1 MSLLS
6 LVPAGISLLKTAVTA
21 FNKPKPSY
29 PTETLDAIKKMISN
43 NQSDIKSKTL
53 LNMMSSQAKSQGAE
67 AYQRSQHGLDI
78 LKAKGD
84 LSEGQYAKGLLEAG
98 TQTQKVVGQ
107 QTQQA
112 GIEQYKQNKSALA
125 MIDQARL
132 QIAQIKD
139 GYRQQ
144 FKQQKQQ
151 WSNELM
157 GGVLDTASTGFNT
170 IMKGIGDKKI
180 TDTINIYLGG
190 QDISAV
196 LSDPDKS
203 SGLLSM
209 LMMMRMGYNPQDNGI
224 NNILNSPLSDIQG
237 MSEDDKMRNRLLYG
251 EN

>member
-1 MSLLS
+1 MNLLS

-21 FNKPKPSY
+21 FNKPKPNY

-98 TQTQKVVGQ
+98 TNIQEVVGQ

-112 GIEQYKQNKSALA
+112 GIEQYKQNKSALD

-139 GYRQQ
+139 SYRQQ
-144 FKQQKQQ
+144 FQAQKQQ
-151 WSNELM
+151 WKNEVA
-157 GGVLDTASTGFNT
+157 GGVLDTATTGFNS
-170 IMKGIGDKKI
+170 IMKGITDTKI
-180 TDTINIYLGG
+180 TDGINNFLGG
-190 QDISAV
+190 QDISV
-196 LSDPDKS
+196 VMQDPEKAQ
-203 SGLLSM
+203 GLLSM
-209 LMMMRMGYNPQDNGI
+209 LMMMKLGYG
-224 NNILNSPLSDIQG
+224 G
-237 MSEDDKMRNRLLYG
+237 K
-251 EN
+251 

>member
-98 TQTQKVVGQ
+98 TNIQEVVGQ

-112 GIEQYKQNKSALA
+112 GIEQYKQNKSALD

-139 GYRQQ
+139 SYRQQ
-144 FKQQKQQ
+144 FQAQKQQ
-151 WSNELM
+151 WKNEVT
-157 GGVLDTASTGFNT
+157 GGLIDTATTGFNS
-170 IMKGIGDKKI
+170 IMKGIGDAK
-180 TDTINIYLGG
+180 L
-190 QDISAV
+190 QD
-196 LSDPDKS
+196 
-203 SGLLSM
+203 
-209 LMMMRMGYNPQDNGI
+209 GI
-224 NNILNSPLSDIQG
+224 NKYLNGRNYADLTLDEKRGLHDYVYMNSILPGLNVNGGNQTSNMLPSAPLPNQEYLDLLNSRG
-237 MSEDDKMRNRLLYG
+237 
-251 EN
+251 

>member
-98 TQTQKVVGQ
+98 TNIQEVVGQ

-112 GIEQYKQNKSALA
+112 GIEQYKQNKSALD

-139 GYRQQ
+139 SYRQQ
-144 FKQQKQQ
+144 FQAQKQQ
-151 WSNELM
+151 WKNEVA
-157 GGVLDTASTGFNT
+157 GGVLDTATTGFNS
-170 IMKGIGDKKI
+170 IMKGITDTKI
-180 TDTINIYLGG
+180 TDGINNFLGG
-190 QDISAV
+190 QDISV
-196 LSDPDKS
+196 VMQDPEKAQ
-203 SGLLSM
+203 GLLSM
-209 LMMMRMGYNPQDNGI
+209 LMMMKLGYG
-224 NNILNSPLSDIQG
+224 G
-237 MSEDDKMRNRLLYG
+237 K
-251 EN
+251 